1 MNVILERFNVQCSM
15 FNVQCS
21 MFNVQCSRFKV
32 HGSRL
37 KVQGSRFK
45 VHGSRFEV
53 QGLRFKVMHRDDD
66 KEHDLKKMLYY
77 FDRLYIFGDV
87 FLVAKKHIRR
97 YVNFHVLKCVGEMGV
112 RKG

>member
-1 MNVILERFNVQCSM
+1 
-15 FNVQCS
+15 

-66 KEHDLKKMLYY
+66 KEHDLRKCFIISIVSIYLEMFFWWQKNT
-77 FDRLYIFGDV
+77 
-87 FLVAKKHIRR
+87 
-97 YVNFHVLKCVGEMGV
+97 YVDT
-112 RKG
+112 